1 MLFMGWHGRLKAGW
15 NEPQKRTQ
23 SRIRMVGS
31 NLGGS
36 VDARYAIVR
45 DRGGEGGL

>member
-1 MLFMGWHGRLKAGW
+1 MSLKGG
-15 NEPQKRTQ
+15 PP

-36 VDARYAIVR
+36 VDAGYATVR
-45 DRGGEGGL
+45 DGKKEACSLLW

>member
-1 MLFMGWHGRLKAGW
+1 MSLKRG
-15 NEPQKRTQ
+15 PQ

-31 NLGGS
+31 NLGGN

-45 DRGGEGGL
+45 DRRGGKEGEGGL